1 MARLFLQVFRRSIN
15 VALCMNRSRNCS
27 SVTIEN
33 NFTIKN
39 FLLQRIGAIQL
50 EYDASLLGFSDF
62 LDKAEKLLVV
72 RRV

>member
-1 MARLFLQVFRRSIN
+1 M
-15 VALCMNRSRNCS
+15 
-27 SVTIEN
+27 TIEN

-62 LDKAEKLLVV
+62 VDKAEKLLVV
-72 RRV
+72 RRVWR

>member
-1 MARLFLQVFRRSIN
+1 MARLFLQWLHRSMN
-15 VALCMNRSRNCS
+15 MALFMNKSGNCS

-50 EYDASLLGFSDF
+50 EYDASLQRFSDF
-62 LDKAEKLLVV
+62 ADKAEKILVV